1 MGNVRKGAK
10 ALYRSR
16 RKGVSLVLS
25 MCVAA
30 VLLTLAMSV
39 IFSASVLLRRAES
52 RVTRERCWY
61 LAQSFASVLAQELT
75 EPDFAEGSFSAY
87 VRSCIADW
95 EAGEAEPFRAAA
107 AAAEDYGTLTVT
119 LRPLEVGTETPAG
132 GSFSYED
139 STDAVARIRTENV
152 FVRFRFA
159 VETAASLDGES
170 WACSDAYSCAES
182 YRLRFAWGGVP
193 LYWADGWYADS
204 SCTVPF
210 LPQGEDCL
218 ISYDYDTDC
227 VTAVQFL
234 PKAEE
239 GGGGA

>member
-1 MGNVRKGAK
+1 MKK
-10 ALYRSR
+10 IF
-16 RKGVSLVLS
+16 
-25 MCVAA
+25 CIIIFI
-30 VLLTLAMSV
+30 V
-39 IFSASVLLRRAES
+39 ILFTAGITAHGD
-52 RVTRERCWY
+52 
-61 LAQSFASVLAQELT
+61 ELT
-75 EPDFAEGSFSAY
+75 DELGIDMDSIQSP
-87 VRSCIADW
+87 
-95 EAGEAEPFRAAA
+95 
-107 AAAEDYGTLTVT
+107 AAEDYGTLTVT

-193 LYWADGWYADS
+193 LYWADGWYTDS

-210 LPQGEDCL
+210 LPQGEDLL